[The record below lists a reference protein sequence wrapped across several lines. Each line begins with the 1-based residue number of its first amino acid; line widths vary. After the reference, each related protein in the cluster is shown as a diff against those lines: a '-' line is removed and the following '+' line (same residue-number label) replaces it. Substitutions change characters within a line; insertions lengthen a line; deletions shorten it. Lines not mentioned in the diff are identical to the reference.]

1 MSVMN
6 DADRSRAVLDSAWV
20 ANPGYTA
27 PNPKK
32 YPWQWLWDS
41 CFHAIAWC
49 LLGDRRAVR
58 ELESL
63 FAAQLPSGF
72 LPNMIYHRKR
82 WLAWLMWGAF
92 GHSTIT
98 QPPMY
103 GHALRVL
110 HNRGF
115 AIRHLLPSATRALHH
130 LIDSRIDEATGLV
143 KIVHP
148 WETGCDDSPRWDS
161 WMPNGYRRKAWNW
174 RKYALLRMMRS
185 RKGEGLSNRKF
196 EVCPAS
202 FNALVAFNAFELAAL
217 TGDAELIRKAEGI
230 VEALEGAWDEESR
243 TWADV
248 APRSGSVTSSVPT
261 QEAFLPLLVVR
272 NREQVEKSFAHLL
285 DPEAFL
291 RDFGFAGVS
300 TKHPAYR
307 SDAYWRGGCWP
318 QVCYL
323 LYVAAVRQKREEA
336 DSIRVLTAKGIRAS
350 DLSEYWD
357 PESGEPC
364 GAHPQSWA
372 AVLLAL

>member
-110 HNRGF
+110 HERGF
-115 AIRHLLPSATRALHH
+115 DIRHLLPAATRALRH
-130 LIDSRIDEATGLV
+130 LFDSRLDEATGLV
-143 KIVHP
+143 KVVHP
-148 WETGCDDSPRWDS
+148 WETGCDDSPRWDA
-161 WMPNGYRRKAWNW
+161 WMPSGYRRKAWNW
-174 RKYALLRMMRS
+174 RKYALLRIMRS
-185 RKGEGLSNRKF
+185 HKGEGLSNRKF

-217 TGDAELIRKAEGI
+217 TGDADLIRQAEAI
-230 VEALEGAWDEESR
+230 VEALEATWDEENR

-248 APRSGSVTSSVPT
+248 APRTGSVTSAVAT

-272 NREQVEKSFAHLL
+272 NQGQVEKAFAHLL

-300 TKHPAYR
+300 IKHPAYR
-307 SDAYWRGGCWP
+307 SDGYWRGGCWP

-323 LYVAAVRQKREEA
+323 LHVAAVRQKREEA
-336 DSIRVLTAKGIRAS
+336 DSIRILTAKGIRAS
-350 DLSEYWD
+350 DLSEYWN
-357 PESGEPC
+357 PETGEQC